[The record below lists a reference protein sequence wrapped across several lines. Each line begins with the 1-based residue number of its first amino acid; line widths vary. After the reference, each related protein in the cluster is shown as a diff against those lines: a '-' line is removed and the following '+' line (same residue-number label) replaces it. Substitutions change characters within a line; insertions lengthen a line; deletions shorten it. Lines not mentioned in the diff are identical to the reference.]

1 MAATEL
7 TLHTITRAGAAEPAA
22 VAADVAN
29 GNQMSNNNGRMW
41 LKLNNPGGAAKII
54 TAQFANAV
62 DGVVGAGKPFSV
74 PNGVTRLWGPFP
86 VEIYG
91 QTVQFTHEAGSTT
104 TILAVQVGA

>member
-7 TLHTITRAGAAEPAA
+7 TVHTITRAGAAEPAKPA
-22 VAADVAN
+22 VDVAN

-41 LKLNNPGGAAKII
+41 LALTNPGGAAKQI
-54 TAQFANAV
+54 TALFQNQV
-62 DGVVGAGKPFSV
+62 DGVTGTGKVFSV
-74 PNGVTRLWGPFP
+74 PAGVTRLWGPFP

-104 TILAVQVGA
+104 TVLAVQLGA